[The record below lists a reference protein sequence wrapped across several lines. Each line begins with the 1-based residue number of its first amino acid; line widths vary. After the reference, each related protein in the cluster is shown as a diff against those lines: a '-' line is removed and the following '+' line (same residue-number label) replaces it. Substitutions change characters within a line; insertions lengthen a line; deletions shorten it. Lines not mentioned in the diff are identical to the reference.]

1 MSVRAMAGRCGHTR
15 HLARLSD
22 TRPMCHEAPVAL
34 VAAVSAGLTFLGN
47 GQPLAPSGILSNA
60 AGTAVYD
67 DSEVAH
73 GGLPARNGKG
83 SIPPRCASRATAT
96 GARASLLP
104 GQARDEDHP
113 PPAVLA
119 ERPVP

>member
-1 MSVRAMAGRCGHTR
+1 MRTHPALGEAFGH
-15 HLARLSD
+15 AADVS
-22 TRPMCHEAPVAL
+22 PGSVAL
-34 VAAVSAGLTFLGN
+34 VAAASAGLTFLDN
-47 GQPLAPSGILSNA
+47 GQPLAPCRILSNA

-96 GARASLLP
+96 GVRASLLP

-113 PPAVLA
+113 PPAGLA